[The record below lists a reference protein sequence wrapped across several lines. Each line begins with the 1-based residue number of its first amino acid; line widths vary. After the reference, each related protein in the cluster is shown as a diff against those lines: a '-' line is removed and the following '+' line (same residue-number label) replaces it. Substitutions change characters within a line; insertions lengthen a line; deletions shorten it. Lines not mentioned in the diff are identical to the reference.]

1 MFRNGAK
8 ARLPVDLDGL
18 IIYPKTVFNPNLAP
32 DPMPISLDLSRHCIE
47 TELRRRHDR
56 EIAAALRPGADLDRS
71 ERRIARLRAALDGL
85 DFPRLRTAHP
95 ELRARSAA
103 EVTLVLSESGRRIS
117 LRVNGTPVASV
128 PAREVP

>member
-1 MFRNGAK
+1 
-8 ARLPVDLDGL
+8 
-18 IIYPKTVFNPNLAP
+18 
-32 DPMPISLDLSRHCIE
+32 MPISLDLSRHCIE

-71 ERRIARLRAALDGL
+71 EPRIARLRAALDGL
-85 DFPRLRTAHP
+85 DFPALRTAHP

-103 EVTLVLSESGRRIS
+103 DVTLVLSENGRRIS
-117 LRVNGTPVASV
+117 LRVNGNSVASV